1 MGLNWGLK
9 GVQRGLMG
17 LNGVE
22 LFASSNVSWRTYLI
36 PEWILVNF
44 EPIESRITCIG
55 DSHESP
61 EHQPRNLGGIPGNSA
76 KGFW

>member
-1 MGLNWGLK
+1 
-9 GVQRGLMG
+9 MG

-36 PEWILVNF
+36 PEWSLVDF
-44 EPIESRITCIG
+44 ELKESRFTCIG

-61 EHQPRNLGGIPGNSA
+61 EHQPRNLGGHSKIPE
-76 KGFW
+76 